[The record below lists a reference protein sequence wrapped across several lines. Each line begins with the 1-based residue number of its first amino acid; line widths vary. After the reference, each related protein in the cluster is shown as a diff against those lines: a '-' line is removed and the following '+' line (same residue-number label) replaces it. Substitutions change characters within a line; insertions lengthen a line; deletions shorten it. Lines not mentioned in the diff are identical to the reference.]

1 MNITIR
7 LVLATCF
14 LSLATTLV
22 YSQVGI
28 GTATPSSKL
37 EVVGA
42 GTTSATTS
50 LKVGNASS
58 TIFSVRND
66 GLVEVSSTSQGFL
79 PPRMTTAQRDA
90 IANPQ
95 IGSVIF
101 NTTASRLQVY
111 KEVINSVNTQFGNTT
126 ISSGATCLVSSGNMW
141 FRPTVTGTIT
151 QIELYAHGAGEV
163 ASIAIK
169 SNSSC
174 NSPTLLGTSNT
185 ITMASGW
192 NTWAFATPVSVVAN
206 TTYFITSDNANN
218 CLGVRWANSGD
229 DVTTGTVNDPM
240 PGCSLSGSDPASRIT
255 VSHTT
260 TTGAWADL
268 GDGSVTSVGLTT
280 PTGLSVSGSPITS
293 TGTLAL
299 TMTSGYSIPT
309 TSSQTN
315 WDAAYND
322 KINGATISGTTS
334 KMLTLTKQGGG
345 TITTTFTD
353 DNSDAVS
360 SVFGRTGAIIATTG
374 DYTTAKVTESGNL
387 YFTDERARSSISVT
401 NIGTGGAA
409 TYSATTG
416 VINIPQYQEAIT
428 NPVTGTGT
436 AGRVAY
442 WAGTSS
448 QTSSNNFVWDNTNT
462 RLGVGTASP
471 HVSSIVEMNST
482 TQGFLPP
489 RMTYSQRNAI
499 LAPEQGLVVYC
510 TNCGYYGELQVFNGS
525 AWANMVG
532 QTPAVAVGQ
541 AALGG
546 VVVYIFPPG
555 HPNYV
560 EGQVHGLVAATA
572 DIGSYI
578 WSGTLTATGTSTAF
592 GTGQANTNAIIAS
605 GGSGS
610 YAAKAADDYSI
621 TSGGVVYNDWY
632 LPSRG
637 ELAHI
642 LQNAS
647 LIGGFASA
655 YYWSSSEFSVNEAY
669 CYFSPWCNCTWLASK
684 DGSSVRVR
692 PIRTF

>member
-1 MNITIR
+1 MLFQPLRKAFAFILI
-7 LVLATCF
+7 LGFGHCA
-14 LSLATTLV
+14 SA
-22 YSQVGI
+22 QVGI
-28 GTATPSSKL
+28 GTSTPTSKL
-37 EVVGA
+37 EVVAA
-42 GTTSATTS
+42 GTTSATAA
-50 LKVGNASS
+50 LKVGTSS
-58 TIFSVRND
+58 GTILSVRND
-66 GLVEVSSTSQGFL
+66 GLVEINSTTRGFL

-90 IANPQ
+90 IVNPEL
-95 IGSVIF
+95 GSIIY
-101 NTTASRLQVY
+101 NTTDLRLQVY
-111 KEVINSVNTQFGNTT
+111 SETNG
-126 ISSGATCLVSSGNMW
+126 W
-141 FRPTVTGTIT
+141 
-151 QIELYAHGAGEV
+151 
-163 ASIAIK
+163 IK
-169 SNSSC
+169 
-174 NSPTLLGTSNT
+174 LERDR
-185 ITMASGW
+185 
-192 NTWAFATPVSVVAN
+192 FV
-206 TTYFITSDNANN
+206 
-218 CLGVRWANSGD
+218 
-229 DVTTGTVNDPM
+229 
-240 PGCSLSGSDPASRIT
+240 
-255 VSHTT
+255 
-260 TTGAWADL
+260 
-268 GDGSVTSVGLTT
+268 SVGLTT
-280 PTGLSVSGSPITS
+280 PTGLTVANSPVTFE
-293 TGTLAL
+293 GTMAL
-299 TMTSGYSIPT
+299 DYASGYSIPT

-322 KINGATISGTTS
+322 KINGATISGTTI
-334 KMLTLTKQGGG
+334 KTLTLTRQGGG
-345 TITTTFTD
+345 TLTTTFTD

-360 SVFGRTGAIIATTG
+360 SVFGRTGTVTATSG
-374 DYTTAKVTESGNL
+374 DYTTAQVTESGNL
-387 YFTDERARSSISVT
+387 YFTDARSRAAISIT
-401 NIGTGGAA
+401 NIGAGGAA

-428 NPVTGTGT
+428 NPVTGTGA
-436 AGRVAY
+436 AGRVAF

-448 QTSSNNFVWDNTNT
+448 QTSSNNFVWDNTNS

-525 AWANMVG
+525 AWTNMVG

-632 LPSRG
+632 LPSRD

-684 DGSSVRVR
+684 NGSSVRVR

>member
-1 MNITIR
+1 MLFQQLPQAFACI
-7 LVLATCF
+7 LF
-14 LSLATTLV
+14 LSFSYCLSA
-22 YSQVGI
+22 QVGI
-28 GTATPSSKL
+28 GTSTPSSKL
-37 EVVGA
+37 EIVAA
-42 GTTSATTS
+42 GTTSATTA
-50 LKVGNASS
+50 LKVGTSS
-58 TIFSVRND
+58 GTILSVRND
-66 GLVEVSSTSQGFL
+66 GLVEVNSVTRGFL
-79 PPRMTTAQRDA
+79 PPRMTTDQREA
-90 IANPQ
+90 IVNPEL
-95 IGSVIF
+95 GSIIY
-101 NTTASRLQVY
+101 NTSEQRLQVY
-111 KEVINSVNTQFGNTT
+111 SEPNG
-126 ISSGATCLVSSGNMW
+126 W
-141 FRPTVTGTIT
+141 
-151 QIELYAHGAGEV
+151 
-163 ASIAIK
+163 IK
-169 SNSSC
+169 
-174 NSPTLLGTSNT
+174 LERDRY
-185 ITMASGW
+185 
-192 NTWAFATPVSVVAN
+192 V
-206 TTYFITSDNANN
+206 
-218 CLGVRWANSGD
+218 
-229 DVTTGTVNDPM
+229 
-240 PGCSLSGSDPASRIT
+240 
-255 VSHTT
+255 
-260 TTGAWADL
+260 
-268 GDGSVTSVGLTT
+268 SVGLTT
-280 PTGLSVSGSPITS
+280 PTGLTVTNSPVTYE
-293 TGTLAL
+293 GTMELSYA
-299 TMTSGYSIPT
+299 SGYSIPT
-309 TSSQTN
+309 TSSQSN
-315 WDAAYND
+315 WDEAFSD
-322 KINGATISGTTS
+322 KINSATISGTTV
-334 KMLTLTKQGGG
+334 KTLTLTKQSGG
-345 TITTTFTD
+345 TLTTTFTD

-360 SVFGRTGAIIATTG
+360 SVFGRTGAIMATTG

-387 YFTDERARSSISVT
+387 YFTDARARSSISVT

-416 VINIPQYQEAIT
+416 EINIPQYQEAIT
-428 NPVTGTGT
+428 NPVTGTGA
-436 AGRVAY
+436 AGKLAF

-448 QTSSNNFVWDNTNT
+448 LTSSSNLVWDNTNS
-462 RLGVGTASP
+462 RMGVGTASP
-471 HVSSIVEMNST
+471 HASSIVEMNST

-499 LAPEQGLVVYC
+499 LAPAQGLVVYC
-510 TNCGYYGELQVFNGS
+510 TNCGYYGELQVFNGI
-525 AWANMVG
+525 AWTNMVG

-655 YYWSSSEFSVNEAY
+655 YYWSSSEYSVNEAY
-669 CYFSPWCNCTWLASK
+669 CYYSPWCNCTWLASK
-684 DGSSVRVR
+684 NGSSVRVR